1 MSKYIPPLVLR
12 ADVTVGAGDGTAVGV
27 LAGLL
32 VPGLEAVEE
41 GGTQGEDLRHGDGGL
56 KAGDSAEGPVPPP
69 RRRQPALLGGQNEE
83 LLLQAGG
90 ADADHRLP
98 RVEVAEE
105 PTRMVLPEVVHGAVR
120 WRTVEGGEG
129 GGGNHRG
136 KGERT
141 RKRRGCG
148 AAARVV
154 EL

>member
-1 MSKYIPPLVLR
+1 M
-12 ADVTVGAGDGTAVGV
+12 
-27 LAGLL
+27 
-32 VPGLEAVEE
+32 EE